1 MNFKEKL
8 DQLYDEAM
16 ERFGTAGHREQYKK
30 MIRYGAMGELR
41 ENYYLFI
48 YRDFFRNA
56 AYYGA
61 VIFLNRPDD
70 LGNPVRIHCIE
81 QDGIEQP
88 RNVYIRAALFFLEND
103 CDNTMDVAGKIRDV
117 FNQAK
122 EKIYAYIDQESSS
135 KTELEKFN
143 FDVSNQ
149 TVTFKEI
156 EHKKFTQKIKSS
168 ALKKQLA
175 MLKETRMI
183 PMTETE
189 TLGKPKA
196 RLGLNLKTDYIGIT
210 EGKKM
215 LFQPVAIPLKVTG
228 EYGNPRKITPTD
240 VTKYEFIGLNPILEN
255 FLNHFAALDHHLF
268 SDSLKTKIMNQLY
281 FSQLM
286 EEIFSLPEE
295 LKFCQSE
302 SFSKTYNPLKTITF
316 RTVRVRFAPSLKKET
331 VFRIRLKF
339 TAQVHAPVHDDEY
352 IQELDAGDH
361 YILQVTDQNIYIFFT
376 SSEGDHYLAIPEK
389 PEYFHRFFQF
399 LDAGQEFYI
408 FDFRDVVSALQGVE
422 SKFLEMDSQLLKKY
436 VLNLRPVPVLKI
448 YPHDPVEGKN
458 ERIEV
463 HFDYIQ
469 VIRKFLEKHPDKE
482 VFTYKRDSQFENM
495 CLRLLGGDPLL
506 KQEMDYDNLEKSV
519 YYYFYF
525 REGDYLKWV
534 IERGKFYL
542 DKDFRIYIAE
552 WKRYIGT
559 FGSQV
564 HVAIQ
569 ANIDWLEFKA
579 TVHDSSSGNGKGIE
593 IDAIDLEKNIV
604 TDKKGTLHLLTK
616 KEIEKLRDIYQYS
629 DHHGNLFRVPSKNYI
644 LINKLYDK
652 KMEEIPELK
661 ETLRSGKK
669 LKKFEKIEDYPVSS
683 TFNGQLRGYQTEGFK
698 WLYFLREYGFS
709 GCLADDM
716 GLGKTVQTLAL
727 LQSLK
732 DKGLL
737 KTSLLVVPV
746 SAIPNWEMETERFTR
761 LTFYRHIGIKRDKDT
776 EGWETKDLVIT
787 SYATLRIDIELFSD
801 FGFDYVI
808 LDESQN
814 IKNYTS
820 QVSRAA
826 KILKGNHRLALSGTP
841 IENTSL
847 ELWSLF
853 DFLMPGYLGTSRWFS
868 QQFAAAIEREK
879 NSQKIDLLKKL
890 IYPFILRRKKEE
902 VESELPDKTEIVTKL
917 RMEDEQLKLYAET
930 AAYYREEIENEIEKK
945 GISKSSMKILEGML
959 RLRQLCLFPQ
969 LVNEKFK
976 GVPSAKFDHFTE
988 LMEDILSENHKVL
1001 VFSQFVEVL
1010 KIIRGHFNEENI
1022 AYSYIDGSVNI
1033 KTREKMIKTFQEENN
1048 QRVFL
1053 LSLKAGGVALNLTAA
1068 DYVIIFDP
1076 WWNPAVEAQAIDR
1089 SHRIGQTKKVFV
1101 YRMVVEDSI
1110 EEKMLQLQEEKKAL
1124 VENLIAS
1131 DAKTFKNLK
1140 KEEILKLFR

>member
-1 MNFKEKL
+1 MDFKKKL
-8 DQLYDEAM
+8 DHLYDKTL
-16 ERFGTAGHREQYKK
+16 ERFSTANHRDQYKK
-30 MIRYGAMGELR
+30 MIRYGAIGELR

-61 VIFLNRPDD
+61 VIFLNKPDA

-81 QDGIEQP
+81 QDGIEQT
-88 RNVYIRAALFFLEND
+88 RNVYIRAALFFLENEH
-103 CDNTMDVAGKIRDV
+103 DNTMDVAGKIRDV
-117 FNQAK
+117 FNLAK
-122 EKIYAYIDQESSS
+122 TKIYAYMEQESSS
-135 KTELEKFN
+135 RAELETFN
-143 FDVSNQ
+143 FDVSHQ
-149 TVTFKEI
+149 AVTFKEI
-156 EHKKFTQKIKSS
+156 EEKKFTRKIESKP
-168 ALKKQLA
+168 LKKQLA
-175 MLKETRMI
+175 ALKKSRMVST
-183 PMTETE
+183 TETE
-189 TLGKPKA
+189 TFGKPKA
-196 RLGLNLKTDYIGIT
+196 RLGLNLKIDYIGLT

-215 LFQPVAIPLKVTG
+215 LFQPVAIPLKVSG

-240 VTKYEFIGLNPILEN
+240 VSKYEFVGLNPLLEN
-255 FLNHFAALDHHLF
+255 FLTHFAALDHQLF
-268 SDSLKTKIMNQLY
+268 SDSLKTKIINQLY
-281 FSQLM
+281 FSKLM

-295 LKFCQSE
+295 LIFCQSE
-302 SFSKTYNPLKTITF
+302 NLSKTYNPLKTITF
-316 RTVRVRFAPSLKKET
+316 GTVRVRFAPSLKKET
-331 VFRIRLKF
+331 VFKIRLKF
-339 TAQVHAPVHDDEY
+339 TAHVHVHDE
-352 IQELDAGDH
+352 ESVKVLDAGEN
-361 YILQVTDQNIYIFFT
+361 YIFQVMDQNIYIFFT
-376 SSEGDHYLAIPEK
+376 SSGGDHYLAIPEN
-389 PEYFHRFFQF
+389 PEHFLRFFKF

-408 FDFRDVVSALQGVE
+408 FDFDEIVSALQGVK
-422 SKFLEMDSQLLKKY
+422 SKFLEIDPRLLKKY
-436 VLNLRPVPVLKI
+436 TLNLRPAPVLKL
-448 YPHDPVEGKN
+448 YPNDPVEGKY
-458 ERIEV
+458 ERIEM
-463 HFDYIQ
+463 HFDYLRE
-469 VIRKFLEKHPDKE
+469 IRKFLEKHPDKE

-495 CLRLLGGDPLL
+495 CLRLLRSDPLL

-525 REGDYLKWV
+525 REGDYLNWV

-542 DKDFRIYIAE
+542 DKGFRIYIAE

-559 FGSQV
+559 TGSQIQ
-564 HVAIQ
+564 VAVQ
-569 ANIDWLEFKA
+569 SNIDWLEFKP
-579 TVHDSSSGNGKGIE
+579 TVHDSLTGKEFE
-593 IDAIDLEKNIV
+593 IDAIDLVENIV
-604 TDKKGTLHLLTK
+604 TDKKGALHLLTK
-616 KEIEKLRDIYQYS
+616 KEIEKLRDIYHYS
-629 DHHGNLFRVPSKNYI
+629 ERHGNLFRVPSRNYI

-669 LKKFEKIEDYPVSS
+669 LKKFEKIDDYPVSS
-683 TFNGQLRGYQTEGFK
+683 KFNGRLRGYQAEGFK

-746 SAIPNWEMETERFTR
+746 SAIPNWEMEIKRFTR
-761 LTFYRHIGIKRDKDT
+761 LTSYRHIGIKRDKDT
-776 EGWETKDLVIT
+776 DEWKKTDLVIT
-787 SYATLRIDIELFSD
+787 SYATLRNDIELCCD
-801 FGFDYVI
+801 FEFDYII

-826 KILKGNHRLALSGTP
+826 KVLKGNHRLALSGTP
-841 IENTSL
+841 IENTSM

-853 DFLMPGYLGTSRWFS
+853 EFLIPGYLGSSRWFN
-868 QQFAAAIEREK
+868 QQFAAAIEKEQS
-879 NSQKIDLLKKL
+879 SQKADLLKKM

-902 VESELPDKTEIVTKL
+902 VETELPEKTEIVTKL
-917 RMEDEQLKLYAET
+917 RMEDEQLKLYGET
-930 AAYYREEIENEIEKK
+930 AAYYREEIENEIDEK
-945 GISKSSMKILEGML
+945 GVSKSSIKILEGML

-969 LVNEKFK
+969 LVNKKFK
-976 GVPSAKFDHFTE
+976 GIPSAKFDHFTE

-1001 VFSQFVEVL
+1001 VFSQFVEAL
-1010 KIIRGHFNEENI
+1010 KIIRGHFNKENI
-1022 AYSYIDGSVNI
+1022 DYSYIDGSVNI
-1033 KTREKMIKTFQEENN
+1033 KTREKMIKTFQENDN
-1048 QRVFL
+1048 RRVFL

-1101 YRMVVEDSI
+1101 YRMVVESSI

-1124 VENLIAS
+1124 VENLITS
-1131 DAKTFKNLK
+1131 EAKTFKNLK